1 MKEPRIEFEITGMA
15 HGGSAIGRHEGKAIF
30 VPYAIVGET
39 IAARIVEDKGNF
51 ARGELIEVLT
61 PSENRVEPPCP
72 HFGTCGGC
80 HWQHIR
86 YEAQLE
92 FKRRIVSD
100 QLARI
105 GGIKDA
111 VVHPTISSPDEW
123 RYRSHVNFHRT
134 RDGKLGFVM
143 IDDRTIMT
151 INECHIIRPELVSLF
166 EQFKDKHLKPEQ
178 KRVRLQVGSQSTET
192 LAATNVGD
200 ETGGDET
207 RTILGTDKVHYTIK
221 DHTFEVSAGSFFQV
235 NLPQAETLVNLVLER
250 LALQGS
256 EHVLDLYSGVG
267 LFSAFLAPEARKV
280 TAIESYPPAVADARL
295 NLGKFSNIKVMQ
307 GTTEQLLTRF
317 LQGHFD
323 AAVIDPPRAG
333 MKPAALD
340 ELIKC
345 KPRKMVYVSCD
356 PATLARDAKKLVGAG
371 YRLVDVQP
379 VDMFPQTYHIESV
392 ATFTR

>member
-30 VPYAIVGET
+30 VPYAIVGEI

-51 ARGELIEVLT
+51 ARGELVEVLT
-61 PSENRVEPPCP
+61 PSENRVESPCP
-72 HFGTCGGC
+72 HFGVCGGC

-92 FKRRIVSD
+92 FKRQIVSD

-111 VVHPTISSPDEW
+111 VVHPTIGSHNEW
-123 RYRSHVNFHRT
+123 QYRSHVNFHRT
-134 RDGKLGFVM
+134 LDGQLGFVTT
-143 IDDRTIMT
+143 DDRTVMT

-166 EQFKDKHLKPEQ
+166 EQFKHKRLKPEQ

-192 LAATNVGD
+192 LAATNVDD
-200 ETGGDET
+200 ETGSDET
-207 RTILGTDKVHYTIK
+207 RTIMGTGKVHDTIK
-221 DHTFEVSAGSFFQV
+221 DHIFEVSAGSFFQV

-280 TAIESYPPAVADARL
+280 TTIESYPPALADARV
-295 NLGKFSNIKVMQ
+295 NLAKFSNIKVMQ
-307 GTTEQLLTRF
+307 GTAEQLLTRF

-345 KPRKMVYVSCD
+345 KPRKLVYVSCD

-392 ATFTR
+392 ASFTR

>member
-39 IAARIVEDKGNF
+39 IGARIVEDKGNF
-51 ARGELIEVLT
+51 ARGELIEIVA
-61 PSENRVEPPCP
+61 PSENRVEPRCP
-72 HFGTCGGC
+72 HFGVCGGC

-92 FKRRIVSD
+92 FKRQIVSD

-105 GGIKDA
+105 GGIKEA
-111 VVHPTISSPDEW
+111 VVHPTIGSPNEW
-123 RYRSHVNFHRT
+123 QYRSHVNLHRT
-134 RDGKLGFVM
+134 LDGQLGFVTT
-143 IDDRTIMT
+143 DDRTVMT

-166 EQFKDKHLKPEQ
+166 EQFKDKRLKPEQ
-178 KRVRLQVGSQSTET
+178 QRVRLQVGSQSTET
-192 LAATNVGD
+192 LAAANVGD
-200 ETGGDET
+200 ETGSDET
-207 RTILGTDKVHYTIK
+207 RTIMGTGKVHYTIK
-221 DHTFEVSAGSFFQV
+221 DHIFEVSVGSFFQV
-235 NLPQAETLVNLVLER
+235 NLPQTETLVNLVLER

-256 EHVLDLYSGVG
+256 EHILDLYSGVG
-267 LFSAFLAPEARKV
+267 LFSAFLAPEARKI
-280 TAIESYPPAVADARL
+280 TAIESYPPAVADARV

-307 GTTEQLLTRF
+307 GTVEQLLTRF

-345 KPRKMVYVSCD
+345 KPRKVIYVSCD

>member
-1 MKEPRIEFEITGMA
+1 MKDPRIEFEITGMA

-39 IAARIVEDKGNF
+39 ITARIVEDKGNF
-51 ARGELIEVLT
+51 ARGELIEIVA
-61 PSENRVEPPCP
+61 PSENRVEPRCP
-72 HFGTCGGC
+72 HFGVCGGC
-80 HWQHIR
+80 HWQHVR

-92 FKRRIVSD
+92 FKRQIVSD

-111 VVHPTISSPDEW
+111 IVHPTIGSQNEW
-123 RYRSHVNFHRT
+123 QYRSHVNFHRT
-134 RDGKLGFVM
+134 LDGQLGFVTT
-143 IDDRTIMT
+143 DDRTIMT
-151 INECHIIRPELVSLF
+151 INECHIIRPELVTLF
-166 EQFKDKHLKPEQ
+166 EQFKDKRLKPEQ
-178 KRVRLQVGSQSTET
+178 KRVRLQVGSQPIET

-200 ETGGDET
+200 ETGSDET
-207 RTILGTDKVHYTIK
+207 RTMMGTGKVHYTIK
-221 DHTFEVSAGSFFQV
+221 DHIFEVSAGSFFQV

-250 LALQGS
+250 LALQGT

-267 LFSAFLAPEARKV
+267 LFSAFLAPETRKV
-280 TAIESYPPAVADARL
+280 TAIESYPPAVADARV
-295 NLGKFSNIKVMQ
+295 NLGKFSNIKIMQ
-307 GTTEQLLTRF
+307 GTAEQLLTRF

-345 KPRKMVYVSCD
+345 KPRKVVYVSCD

-392 ATFTR
+392 ASFTR